1 MTTSDFRKVL
11 KQLKT
16 KPAIYRKYLKENS
29 PTERS
34 CGIAKK
40 KCRRCGRHKG
50 HINKYGLDLC
60 RQCFREIAL
69 DIGFKQYD

>member
-11 KQLKT
+11 KQLKG
-16 KPAIYRKYLKENS
+16 KPAIYKKYLKENS
-29 PTERS
+29 KKERS
-34 CGIAKK
+34 CGISKIR
-40 KCRRCGRHKG
+40 CRRCGRHRG

-60 RQCFREIAL
+60 RQCFREIAV